1 MRLTADLG
9 DLTAVASFDLL
20 VKGRR
25 RGVRIRVGVPVPST
39 PEERVPRPG
48 APTSIDPRSTVAMDL
63 AADHKVPLSIQFT
76 DEVGNPVDPPAD
88 SLVTF
93 ATDDASVLTVT
104 DFGDGTAEAIPT
116 GVLGSANVGTTV
128 VADGQTLTGT
138 LNIVVVAGLAERVSI
153 VAGDPVEITPD
164 T

>member
-1 MRLTADLG
+1 
-9 DLTAVASFDLL
+9 
-20 VKGRR
+20 
-25 RGVRIRVGVPVPST
+25 
-39 PEERVPRPG
+39 
-48 APTSIDPRSTVAMDL
+48 MDL